1 MQNTIHR
8 FQRHMTLLL
17 MLLAPLSILKA
28 QSDKENCAEHPMIPS
43 RIPGYY
49 IGNCEV
55 NDFSS
60 HVVLTAQGEKT
71 VEGKKT
77 VLEYF
82 LSEGGKGVS
91 ETYVRRNYMEA
102 IRKQGA
108 RIEYELNGRG
118 VGSLRQADGT
128 TYWVDVAG
136 YVGDG
141 SPEETG
147 HFYLTI
153 VEIAAM
159 EQVITA
165 KTLGDDLKNTGRSV
179 LYIQFDTGKSTIKP
193 ESDAVIAQMAGYLN
207 ANKGVN
213 VYIVGHTDSEGS
225 ADLNMQLSEQRAQAV
240 VNALVTRHKVAPVQ
254 LTAKGVGP
262 LSPVASNASEA
273 GRKLNR
279 RVEMVLK

>member
-159 EQVITA
+159 EQVIT
-165 KTLGDDLKNTGRSV
+165 
-179 LYIQFDTGKSTIKP
+179 P
-193 ESDAVIAQMAGYLN
+193 ESDAVITQMAGYLN

-225 ADLNMQLSEQRAQAV
+225 AELNMQLSEQRAQAV

-254 LTAKGVGP
+254 LTTKGVGP